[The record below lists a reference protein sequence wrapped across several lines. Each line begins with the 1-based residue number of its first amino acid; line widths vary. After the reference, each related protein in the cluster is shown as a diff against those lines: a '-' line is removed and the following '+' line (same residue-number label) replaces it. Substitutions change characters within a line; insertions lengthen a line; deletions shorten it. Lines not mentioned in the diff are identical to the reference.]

1 MCFLISIFLCFALVP
16 KLVPRTVD
24 FHWYWYRILKF
35 WYRDNTTL
43 NYTVMLN
50 GYSQWL
56 NIKGEKQFYR
66 DISSIDISDAGLQS

>member
-1 MCFLISIFLCFALVP
+1 M
-16 KLVPRTVD
+16 
-24 FHWYWYRILKF
+24 LKF
-35 WYRDNTTL
+35 IAV

-56 NIKGEKQFYR
+56 NIKGKFFFYR